1 MIDRYTRPE
10 MGHIFS
16 LENKYAIW
24 QEIEVLACEAHAEMG
39 KIGITREE
47 AAWIREHAKFNKEE
61 VDAIEAV
68 TNHDVIA
75 FLTNMGEYID
85 AEVPEGEP
93 KPSRWVHYGM
103 TSSDLGDTALCYQLV
118 QATDIIIEDVRKLG
132 EICRRRAFEERET
145 LCVGRTHG
153 IHAEPMTFGMKFGS
167 WAWELKR
174 DLDRL
179 LDARKNVAFGAISG
193 AVGTYSSIDPFVEEY
208 VCERLGL
215 AHDPLSTQVISRDHH
230 AYLAGVLATT
240 AATCDRIAT
249 EIRNLQK
256 TDTLEAEEPFKKGQ
270 KGSSAMPH
278 KRNPIT
284 LEKVCGLSRVVK
296 ANAQVAFDN
305 VALWHERDISHSSA
319 ERVAQADSF
328 IALDH
333 MLNCLIRIVDA
344 LSCTPR
350 ACRRTS
356 TSPAASS
363 SLPRSCWPWS
373 TPASPART
381 PTRSSSATP
390 WRFGTTST
398 PQSTAP
404 TCAIAWRQIPNAPFL
419 LRSWMRFSIPGI
431 SSPASTWCSS
441 AWKHSPLRSKASF
454 ICICQ
459 GLGSHPGAFFMP
471 RSSHLNRS
479 CSRDGTRRRALYA
492 SRTAQA

>member
-1 MIDRYTRPE
+1 MIDRYARPE
-10 MGHIFS
+10 MAHIFS
-16 LENKYAIW
+16 LENKYAVW
-24 QEIEVLACEAHAEMG
+24 QEIEVLACEAQAELG
-39 KIGITREE
+39 QCGITKED
-47 AAWIREHAKFNKEE
+47 AAWIREHAGFDRAE

-68 TNHDVIA
+68 THHDVIA
-75 FLTNMGEYID
+75 FLTNMGEHID
-85 AEVPEGEP
+85 AEVPQGEP

-132 EICRRRAFEERET
+132 EICRRRAFEERNT
-145 LCVGRTHG
+145 LCAGRTHG

-179 LDARKNVAFGAISG
+179 VDARKNVAFGAISG

-208 VCERLGL
+208 VCEHLGL

-249 EIRNLQK
+249 EIRSLQK
-256 TDTLEAEEPFKKGQ
+256 TDTLEVEEPFRKGQ

-328 IALDH
+328 MALDH
-333 MLNCLIRIVDA
+333 MLTCLIRIVDG
-344 LSCTPR
+344 LI
-350 ACRRTS
+350 
-356 TSPAASS
+356 
-363 SLPRSCWPWS
+363 LY
-373 TPASPART
+373 PARMKANLDL
-381 PTRSSSATP
+381 TRGLIYSSKV
-390 WRFGTTST
+390 
-398 PQSTAP
+398 
-404 TCAIAWRQIPNAPFL
+404 L
-419 LRSWMRFSIPGI
+419 LALVDTGI
-431 SSPASTWCSS
+431 SREDAYKIVQRNSMAVWDDVH
-441 AWKHSPLRSKASF
+441 AAVDGLDLRARLEADPECTVTPETLDEIF
-454 ICICQ
+454 DPWDF
-459 GLGSHPGAFFMP
+459 L
-471 RSSHLNRS
+471 
-479 CSRDGTRRRALYA
+479 TRRDVLFDRLEQL
-492 SRTAQA
+492 SF

>member
-24 QEIEVLACEAHAEMG
+24 QEIEVLACEAQAELG
-39 KIGITREE
+39 ACGITKEE
-47 AAWIREHAKFNKEE
+47 AAWIREHADFDRAE

-68 TNHDVIA
+68 THHDVIA
-75 FLTNMGEYID
+75 FLTNMGEHID
-85 AEVPEGEP
+85 AEVPQGEP

-132 EICRRRAFEERET
+132 EICRRRAFEERNT

-179 LDARKNVAFGAISG
+179 VDARKNVAFGAISG

-208 VCERLGL
+208 VCKHLGL
-215 AHDPLSTQVISRDHH
+215 VHDPLSTQVISRDHH

-256 TDTLEAEEPFKKGQ
+256 TDTLEAEEPFRKGQ

-333 MLNCLIRIVDA
+333 MLTCLIRIVDG
-344 LSCTPR
+344 LI
-350 ACRRTS
+350 
-356 TSPAASS
+356 
-363 SLPRSCWPWS
+363 LY
-373 TPASPART
+373 PARMQANLDL
-381 PTRSSSATP
+381 TRGLIYSSKVLLALVDTGITREDAYKIVQRNSMAVWDDVHNAVDGPNLRERLEADPECTVSAEKLDEIFDP
-390 WRFGTTST
+390 WD
-398 PQSTAP
+398 
-404 TCAIAWRQIPNAPFL
+404 FL
-419 LRSWMRFSIPGI
+419 TRIDSVFERLE
-431 SSPASTWCSS
+431 
-441 AWKHSPLRSKASF
+441 HLSF
-454 ICICQ
+454 E
-459 GLGSHPGAFFMP
+459 A
-471 RSSHLNRS
+471 
-479 CSRDGTRRRALYA
+479 
-492 SRTAQA
+492 

>member
-1 MIDRYTRPE
+1 MIDRYARPE
-10 MGHIFS
+10 MAHIFS
-16 LENKYAIW
+16 LENKYAVW
-24 QEIEVLACEAHAEMG
+24 QEIEVLACEAQAELG
-39 KIGITREE
+39 QCGITKED
-47 AAWIREHAKFNKEE
+47 AAWIREHAGFDRAE

-68 TNHDVIA
+68 THHDVIA
-75 FLTNMGEYID
+75 FLTNMGEHID
-85 AEVPEGEP
+85 AEVPQGEP

-132 EICRRRAFEERET
+132 EICRRRAFEERNT

-179 LDARKNVAFGAISG
+179 VDARKNVAFGAISG

-208 VCERLGL
+208 VCEHLGL
-215 AHDPLSTQVISRDHH
+215 VHDPLSTQVISRDHH

-249 EIRNLQK
+249 EIRSLQK
-256 TDTLEAEEPFKKGQ
+256 TDTLEVEEPFRKGQ

-328 IALDH
+328 MALDH
-333 MLNCLIRIVDA
+333 MLTCLIRIVDG
-344 LSCTPR
+344 LI
-350 ACRRTS
+350 
-356 TSPAASS
+356 
-363 SLPRSCWPWS
+363 LY
-373 TPASPART
+373 PARMKANLDL
-381 PTRSSSATP
+381 TRGLIYSSKV
-390 WRFGTTST
+390 
-398 PQSTAP
+398 
-404 TCAIAWRQIPNAPFL
+404 L
-419 LRSWMRFSIPGI
+419 LALVDTGI
-431 SSPASTWCSS
+431 SREDAYKIVQRNSMAVWDDVH
-441 AWKHSPLRSKASF
+441 AAVDGLDLRARLEADPECTVTPETLDEIF
-454 ICICQ
+454 DPWDF
-459 GLGSHPGAFFMP
+459 L
-471 RSSHLNRS
+471 
-479 CSRDGTRRRALYA
+479 TRRDAVFARLEQLSFEA
-492 SRTAQA
+492 

>member
-47 AAWIREHAKFNKEE
+47 AAWIREHAKFSKEE

-333 MLNCLIRIVDA
+333 MLNCLIRIVDG
-344 LSCTPR
+344 LI
-350 ACRRTS
+350 
-356 TSPAASS
+356 
-363 SLPRSCWPWS
+363 LY
-373 TPASPART
+373 PARMQA
-381 PTRSSSATP
+381 R
-390 WRFGTTST
+390 
-398 PQSTAP
+398 STAP
-404 TCAIAWRQIPNAPFL
+404 TCASAWKQTPNALFL
-419 LRSWMRFSIPGI
+419 PRSWMRFSIPGI

-441 AWKHSPLRSKASF
+441 AWKRSPLRSKASL

-459 GLGSHPGAFFMP
+459 GLGAHPGAFFMP
-471 RSSHLNRS
+471 RPSHLNRS
-479 CSRDGTRRRALYA
+479 YNPGRACRRTLYA
-492 SRTAQA
+492 QHTDCA

>member
-1 MIDRYTRPE
+1 MIDRYARPE
-10 MGHIFS
+10 MAHIFS
-16 LENKYAIW
+16 LENKYAVW
-24 QEIEVLACEAHAEMG
+24 QEIEVLACEAQAELG
-39 KIGITREE
+39 QCGITKED
-47 AAWIREHAKFNKEE
+47 AVWIREHAGFDRAE

-68 TNHDVIA
+68 THHDVIA
-75 FLTNMGEYID
+75 FLTNMGEHID
-85 AEVPEGEP
+85 AEVPQGEP

-132 EICRRRAFEERET
+132 EICRRRAFEERNT

-179 LDARKNVAFGAISG
+179 VDARKNVAFGAISG

-208 VCERLGL
+208 VCEHLGL
-215 AHDPLSTQVISRDHH
+215 VHDPLSTQVISRDHH

-249 EIRNLQK
+249 EIRSLQK
-256 TDTLEAEEPFKKGQ
+256 TDTLEVEEPFRKGQ

-328 IALDH
+328 MALDH
-333 MLNCLIRIVDA
+333 MLTCLIRIVDG
-344 LSCTPR
+344 LI
-350 ACRRTS
+350 
-356 TSPAASS
+356 
-363 SLPRSCWPWS
+363 LY
-373 TPASPART
+373 PARMKANLDL
-381 PTRSSSATP
+381 TRGLIYSSKV
-390 WRFGTTST
+390 
-398 PQSTAP
+398 
-404 TCAIAWRQIPNAPFL
+404 L
-419 LRSWMRFSIPGI
+419 LALVDTGI
-431 SSPASTWCSS
+431 SREDAYKIVQRNSMAVWDDVH
-441 AWKHSPLRSKASF
+441 AAVDGLDLRARLEADPECTVTSETLDEIF
-454 ICICQ
+454 DPWDF
-459 GLGSHPGAFFMP
+459 L
-471 RSSHLNRS
+471 
-479 CSRDGTRRRALYA
+479 TRRDVLFDRLEQLSFEA
-492 SRTAQA
+492 

>member
-1 MIDRYTRPE
+1 MIDRYARPE
-10 MGHIFS
+10 MAHIFS
-16 LENKYAIW
+16 LENKYAVW
-24 QEIEVLACEAHAEMG
+24 QEIEVLACEAQAELG
-39 KIGITREE
+39 QCGITKED
-47 AAWIREHAKFNKEE
+47 AAWIREHAGFDRAE

-68 TNHDVIA
+68 THHDVIA
-75 FLTNMGEYID
+75 FLTNMGEHID
-85 AEVPEGEP
+85 AEVPQGEP

-132 EICRRRAFEERET
+132 EICRRRAFEERDT

-179 LDARKNVAFGAISG
+179 VDARKNVAFGAISG

-208 VCERLGL
+208 VCEHLGL

-249 EIRNLQK
+249 EIRSLQK
-256 TDTLEAEEPFKKGQ
+256 TDTLEVEEPFRKGQ

-328 IALDH
+328 MALDH
-333 MLNCLIRIVDA
+333 MLTCLIRIVDG
-344 LSCTPR
+344 LI
-350 ACRRTS
+350 
-356 TSPAASS
+356 
-363 SLPRSCWPWS
+363 LY
-373 TPASPART
+373 PARMKANLEL
-381 PTRSSSATP
+381 TRGLIYSSKV
-390 WRFGTTST
+390 
-398 PQSTAP
+398 
-404 TCAIAWRQIPNAPFL
+404 L
-419 LRSWMRFSIPGI
+419 LALVDTGI
-431 SSPASTWCSS
+431 SREDAYKIVQRNSMAVWDDVHAAVDGPD
-441 AWKHSPLRSKASF
+441 LRARLEADPECTVTSETLDEIF
-454 ICICQ
+454 DPWDF
-459 GLGSHPGAFFMP
+459 L
-471 RSSHLNRS
+471 
-479 CSRDGTRRRALYA
+479 TRRDVLFDRLEQLSFEA
-492 SRTAQA
+492 

>member
-1 MIDRYTRPE
+1 MIDRYARPE
-10 MGHIFS
+10 MAHIFS
-16 LENKYAIW
+16 LENKYAVW
-24 QEIEVLACEAHAEMG
+24 QEIEVLACEAQAELG
-39 KIGITREE
+39 QCGITKED
-47 AAWIREHAKFNKEE
+47 AAWIREHAGFDRAE

-68 TNHDVIA
+68 THHDVIA
-75 FLTNMGEYID
+75 FLTNMGEHID
-85 AEVPEGEP
+85 AEVPQGEP

-132 EICRRRAFEERET
+132 EICRRRAFEERNT

-179 LDARKNVAFGAISG
+179 VDARKNVAFGAISG

-208 VCERLGL
+208 VCEHLGL
-215 AHDPLSTQVISRDHH
+215 VHDPLSTQVISRDHH

-249 EIRNLQK
+249 EIRSLQK
-256 TDTLEAEEPFKKGQ
+256 TDTLEVEEPFRKGQ

-328 IALDH
+328 MALDH
-333 MLNCLIRIVDA
+333 MLTCLIRIVDG
-344 LSCTPR
+344 LI
-350 ACRRTS
+350 
-356 TSPAASS
+356 
-363 SLPRSCWPWS
+363 LY
-373 TPASPART
+373 PARMKANLDL
-381 PTRSSSATP
+381 TRGLIYSSKV
-390 WRFGTTST
+390 
-398 PQSTAP
+398 
-404 TCAIAWRQIPNAPFL
+404 L
-419 LRSWMRFSIPGI
+419 LALVDTGI
-431 SSPASTWCSS
+431 SREDAYKIVQRNSMAVWDDVH
-441 AWKHSPLRSKASF
+441 AAVDGLDLRARLEADPECTVTSETLDEIFDPWDFLTRCDAVFARLEQLSF
-454 ICICQ
+454 E
-459 GLGSHPGAFFMP
+459 A
-471 RSSHLNRS
+471 
-479 CSRDGTRRRALYA
+479 
-492 SRTAQA
+492 

>member
-1 MIDRYTRPE
+1 MIDRYARPE
-10 MGHIFS
+10 MAHIFS
-16 LENKYAIW
+16 LENKYAVW
-24 QEIEVLACEAHAEMG
+24 QEIEVLVCEAQAELG
-39 KIGITREE
+39 QCGITKED
-47 AAWIREHAKFNKEE
+47 AAWIREHAGFDRAE

-68 TNHDVIA
+68 THHDVIA
-75 FLTNMGEYID
+75 FLTNMGEHID
-85 AEVPEGEP
+85 AEVPQGEP

-132 EICRRRAFEERET
+132 EICRRRAFEERDT

-179 LDARKNVAFGAISG
+179 VDARKNVAFGAISG

-208 VCERLGL
+208 VCEHLGL

-249 EIRNLQK
+249 EIRSLQK
-256 TDTLEAEEPFKKGQ
+256 TDTLEVEEPFRKGQ

-328 IALDH
+328 TALDH
-333 MLNCLIRIVDA
+333 MLTCLIRIVDG
-344 LSCTPR
+344 LI
-350 ACRRTS
+350 
-356 TSPAASS
+356 
-363 SLPRSCWPWS
+363 LY
-373 TPASPART
+373 PARMKANLDL
-381 PTRSSSATP
+381 TRGLIYSSKV
-390 WRFGTTST
+390 
-398 PQSTAP
+398 
-404 TCAIAWRQIPNAPFL
+404 L
-419 LRSWMRFSIPGI
+419 LALVDTGI
-431 SSPASTWCSS
+431 SREDAYKIVQRNSMAVWDDVH
-441 AWKHSPLRSKASF
+441 AAVDGLDLRARLEADPECTVTSETLDEIF
-454 ICICQ
+454 DPWDF
-459 GLGSHPGAFFMP
+459 L
-471 RSSHLNRS
+471 
-479 CSRDGTRRRALYA
+479 TRRDVLFDRLEQLSFEA
-492 SRTAQA
+492 

>member
-1 MIDRYTRPE
+1 MIDRYARPE
-10 MGHIFS
+10 MAHIFS
-16 LENKYAIW
+16 LENKYAVW
-24 QEIEVLACEAHAEMG
+24 QEIEVLACEAQAELG
-39 KIGITREE
+39 QCGITKED
-47 AAWIREHAKFNKEE
+47 AAWIREHAGFDRAE

-68 TNHDVIA
+68 THHDVIA
-75 FLTNMGEYID
+75 FLTNMGEHID
-85 AEVPEGEP
+85 AEVPQGEP

-132 EICRRRAFEERET
+132 EICRRRAFEERDT

-179 LDARKNVAFGAISG
+179 VDARKNVAFGAISG

-208 VCERLGL
+208 VCEHLGL
-215 AHDPLSTQVISRDHH
+215 VHDPLSTQVISRDHH

-249 EIRNLQK
+249 EIRSLQK
-256 TDTLEAEEPFKKGQ
+256 TDTLEVEEPFRKGQ

-328 IALDH
+328 TALDH
-333 MLNCLIRIVDA
+333 MLTCLIRIVDG
-344 LSCTPR
+344 LI
-350 ACRRTS
+350 
-356 TSPAASS
+356 
-363 SLPRSCWPWS
+363 LY
-373 TPASPART
+373 PARMKANLDLTRGLIYSSKELLDLVDTGITREDAYKIVQRNSMAVWDDVHAAVDGLDLRARLEADPECTVT
-381 PTRSSSATP
+381 PETLDEIFDP
-390 WRFGTTST
+390 WD
-398 PQSTAP
+398 
-404 TCAIAWRQIPNAPFL
+404 FL
-419 LRSWMRFSIPGI
+419 
-431 SSPASTWCSS
+431 
-441 AWKHSPLRSKASF
+441 
-454 ICICQ
+454 
-459 GLGSHPGAFFMP
+459 
-471 RSSHLNRS
+471 
-479 CSRDGTRRRALYA
+479 TRRDVLFDRLEQLSFEA
-492 SRTAQA
+492 

>member
-1 MIDRYTRPE
+1 MIDRYARPE
-10 MGHIFS
+10 MAHIFS
-16 LENKYAIW
+16 LENKYAVW
-24 QEIEVLACEAHAEMG
+24 QEIEVLACEAQAELG
-39 KIGITREE
+39 QCGITKED
-47 AAWIREHAKFNKEE
+47 AAWIREHAGFDRAE

-68 TNHDVIA
+68 THHDVIA
-75 FLTNMGEYID
+75 FLTNMGEHID
-85 AEVPEGEP
+85 AEVPQGEP

-132 EICRRRAFEERET
+132 EICRRRAFEGRNT

-179 LDARKNVAFGAISG
+179 VDARKNVAFGAISG

-208 VCERLGL
+208 VCEHLGL

-249 EIRNLQK
+249 EIRSLQK
-256 TDTLEAEEPFKKGQ
+256 TDTLEVEEPFRKGQ

-328 IALDH
+328 MALDH
-333 MLNCLIRIVDA
+333 MLTCLIRIVDG
-344 LSCTPR
+344 LI
-350 ACRRTS
+350 
-356 TSPAASS
+356 
-363 SLPRSCWPWS
+363 LY
-373 TPASPART
+373 PARMKANLDL
-381 PTRSSSATP
+381 TRGLIYSSKV
-390 WRFGTTST
+390 
-398 PQSTAP
+398 
-404 TCAIAWRQIPNAPFL
+404 L
-419 LRSWMRFSIPGI
+419 LGRYGHFARG
-431 SSPASTWCSS
+431 CV
-441 AWKHSPLRSKASF
+441 
-454 ICICQ
+454 Q
-459 GLGSHPGAFFMP
+459 
-471 RSSHLNRS
+471 
-479 CSRDGTRRRALYA
+479 DRAAQLYG
-492 SRTAQA
+492 RVG

>member
-1 MIDRYTRPE
+1 MIDRYARPE
-10 MGHIFS
+10 MAHIFS
-16 LENKYAIW
+16 LENKYAVW
-24 QEIEVLACEAHAEMG
+24 QEIEVLACEAQAELG
-39 KIGITREE
+39 QCGITKED
-47 AAWIREHAKFNKEE
+47 AAWIREHAGFDRAE

-68 TNHDVIA
+68 THHDVIA
-75 FLTNMGEYID
+75 FLTNMGEHID
-85 AEVPEGEP
+85 AEVPQGEP

-132 EICRRRAFEERET
+132 EICRRRAFEERDT

-179 LDARKNVAFGAISG
+179 VDARKNVAFGAISG

-208 VCERLGL
+208 VCEHLGL

-249 EIRNLQK
+249 EIRSLQK
-256 TDTLEAEEPFKKGQ
+256 TDTLEVEEPFRKGQ

-328 IALDH
+328 MALDH
-333 MLNCLIRIVDA
+333 MLTCLIRIVDG
-344 LSCTPR
+344 LI
-350 ACRRTS
+350 
-356 TSPAASS
+356 
-363 SLPRSCWPWS
+363 LY
-373 TPASPART
+373 PARMKANLDL
-381 PTRSSSATP
+381 TRGLIYSSKV
-390 WRFGTTST
+390 
-398 PQSTAP
+398 
-404 TCAIAWRQIPNAPFL
+404 L
-419 LRSWMRFSIPGI
+419 LALVDTGI
-431 SSPASTWCSS
+431 SREDAYKIVQRNSMAVWDDVH
-441 AWKHSPLRSKASF
+441 AAVDGLDLRARLEADPECTVTSETF
-454 ICICQ
+454 DEIFDPWDF
-459 GLGSHPGAFFMP
+459 L
-471 RSSHLNRS
+471 
-479 CSRDGTRRRALYA
+479 TRRDVLFDRLEQLSFEA
-492 SRTAQA
+492 